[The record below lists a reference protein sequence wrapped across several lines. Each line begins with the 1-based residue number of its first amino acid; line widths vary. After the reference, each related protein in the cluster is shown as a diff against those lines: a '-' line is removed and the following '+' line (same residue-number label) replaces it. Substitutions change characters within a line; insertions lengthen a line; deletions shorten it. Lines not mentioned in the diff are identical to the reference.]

1 MWAGEQIKEKY
12 QNGCHL
18 KTISQN
24 HQNSDHHIVGACVHI
39 HNKYKVSMTIYVDS
53 RANKKK
59 VPKLLPF
66 ENYKSESLNI
76 SCTTCVH
83 MYAYQI

>member
-24 HQNSDHHIVGACVHI
+24 NQKCNQFTVSAHVHI
-39 HNKYKVSMTIYVDS
+39 HNKYKVSVTIYVDR
-53 RANKKK
+53 RANQRKI
-59 VPKLLPF
+59 PKLLAF
-66 ENYKSESLNI
+66 ENYKSE
-76 SCTTCVH
+76 
-83 MYAYQI
+83 